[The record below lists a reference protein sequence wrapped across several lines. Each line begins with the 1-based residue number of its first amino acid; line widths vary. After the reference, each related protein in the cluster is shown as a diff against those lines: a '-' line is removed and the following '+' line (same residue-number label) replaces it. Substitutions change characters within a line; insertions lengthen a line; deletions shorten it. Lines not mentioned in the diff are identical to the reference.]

1 MKRLLTNIFYS
12 FPIQLL
18 ILHFRKY
25 QVLLIFWFV
34 LFSIINS
41 NFLKDY
47 GADAL
52 FFVPEYLNHVNFL
65 SACLLGIAVGVFFM
79 SWNIT
84 TFILHSKRFRF
95 LAAASKPFL
104 KYCINNALFPIFFL
118 LFYLIKAIQFNS
130 QKELISA
137 PNQLLLI
144 SGFLFGLLSLL
155 LFSFIFFFGAD
166 KTIVKSIVPAIAS
179 PTQFKQ
185 LYGTPSKNYGDAFG
199 MKVTYYLSVKL
210 AIKKARNVYHY
221 SHAFLDAVFKR
232 HHFAGM
238 IGLILAFIFLIIVG
252 FFSDNKYFQAPAA
265 VSCTIFFALMVAVI
279 GALTYFLE
287 SWSLLF
293 VIALVSI
300 INLLYQHEIIDP
312 RNKAYGINYFNK
324 NERPTYTKQ
333 TLTQLCTTQKIDND
347 KAAMLNILQHW
358 KAKQKSN
365 KPVMVFINV
374 SGGGL
379 RSSTF
384 VMKMLQQLDSATN
397 GQLMQQTVLISG
409 ASGGMFS
416 ATFFR
421 ELYLQKQKG
430 KAIDLYNPQ
439 YIGAITKDLLNPLF
453 SSMLSRDLFAPTQ
466 KFKAGN
472 FNYIKDRGYAFEQK
486 LLENSGGLLD
496 KQLKDYTQDEQAA
509 NMPLMIYNSVITR
522 DGRKMMIAAQP
533 ISFMMKPLNFEND
546 ESYSPDAV
554 DFMALFSKQQA
565 SNVRLLTALR
575 MNATFPYVL
584 PNVWLPTK
592 PIIDVMDA
600 GLRDNYGTETTLRFI
615 DHFKTW
621 ISNNTSG
628 VLLIECRDRLK
639 DNWQQPVE
647 IGSITDVLVK
657 PATMLQQNWF
667 KLQDYY
673 QADQLNYLHI
683 NDSLK
688 IKQFTFVYEAAK
700 EEEMAALNF
709 HLTAVEKAAII
720 ASFDNEY
727 NKNVLKNAVSAIKK

>member
-18 ILHFRKY
+18 IIHFRKY
-25 QVLLIFWFV
+25 QILLIFWFV
-34 LFSIINS
+34 LYSIINS

-52 FFVPEYLNHVNFL
+52 FFVPEYLNQVNFL

-104 KYCINNALFPIFFL
+104 KYCINNALLPLFFL
-118 LFYLIKAIQFNS
+118 IFYLIKAIQFNS
-130 QKELISA
+130 NKELISI
-137 PNQLLLI
+137 PSQLLLI

-155 LFSFIFFFGAD
+155 LFSFVFFFGAD
-166 KTIVKSIVPAIAS
+166 KTIVKSIVPVIAT

-210 AIKKARNVYHY
+210 TIKKARNVYHY

-238 IGLILAFIFLIIVG
+238 IGLILAFIFLIIIG

-293 VIALVSI
+293 VIALVGI
-300 INLLYQHEIIDP
+300 IDVLYQHEIIDP

-324 NERPTYTKQ
+324 TERPSYTKQ
-333 TLTQLCTTQKIDND
+333 TLTALCTANKIDSD
-347 KAAMLNILQHW
+347 KAAMLTILQRW
-358 KAKQKSN
+358 KAKQHSD

-384 VMKMLQQLDSATN
+384 VMKMLQQLDSASN
-397 GQLMQQTVLISG
+397 GQLMKQTVLISG
-409 ASGGMFS
+409 ASGGMLS
-416 ATFFR
+416 AAFFR

-430 KAIDLYNPQ
+430 QAIDLYNPK
-439 YIGAITKDLLNPLF
+439 YIGAITQDLLNPLF

-486 LLENSGGLLD
+486 LLENSDGLLA

-509 NMPLMIYNSVITR
+509 NMPLMIFNSVITR
-522 DGRKMMIAAQP
+522 DGRKMMIGAQP
-533 ISFMMKPLNFEND
+533 ISFMMKPSAFANND
-546 ESYSPDAV
+546 DYSPDAV
-554 DFMALFSKQQA
+554 DFMALFAKQQA
-565 SNVRLLTALR
+565 SNIRLLTALR

-584 PNVWLPTK
+584 PNVWLPTT

-600 GLRDNYGTETTLRFI
+600 GLRDNYGEETTLRFI
-615 DHFKTW
+615 DNFKQW

-628 VLLIECRDRLK
+628 IVLIECRDRLK

-683 NDSLK
+683 SDNLK
-688 IKQFTFVYEAAK
+688 IQQYTFMYEAAK
-700 EEEMAALNF
+700 EEKMAALNF
-709 HLTAVEKAAII
+709 HLTAVEKANII
-720 ASFDNEY
+720 TSFNNLY
-727 NKNVLKNAVSAIKK
+727 NKTVLKNAVAAIKR

>member
-300 INLLYQHEIIDP
+300 INVLYQHEIIDP

-333 TLTQLCTTQKIDND
+333 TLTQLCTTQKMEND

-727 NKNVLKNAVSAIKK
+727 NKNVLKNAVLAIKK

>member
-333 TLTQLCTTQKIDND
+333 TLTQLCTTQKMEND

>member
-1 MKRLLTNIFYS
+1 MKRLLANIFYS

-300 INLLYQHEIIDP
+300 INVLYQHEIIDP

-333 TLTQLCTTQKIDND
+333 TLTQLCTTQKMEND